1 MQFGISFMAPKNEWT
16 NDFFLEN
23 ELTPTQQLLN
33 AKPIKYVSPY
43 NAGKFEIKKQTNVP
57 GVDYSMSS
65 AYNYINED
73 GTVGTI
79 NKQLNL
85 GKYGNN
91 IDELMTEQYNMLNEI
106 NKINNQRYRA
116 LKAAGN
122 TEAIQKIDAFF
133 NKPVNNPGFN

>member
-1 MQFGISFMAPKNEWT
+1 MAPKNEWT

-57 GVDYSMSS
+57 GVDYSLSMS
-65 AYNYINED
+65 ANVILPD
-73 GTVGTI
+73 GRIDVQS
-79 NKQLNL
+79 NQLLL

-91 IDELMTEQYNMLNEI
+91 IDVQFATSLETL
-106 NKINNQRYRA
+106 NKINAQNNKIYRE